1 MTNHT
6 IIHETIVRDIVDLIN
21 TARNTDFIDLKN
33 DVSIKSISHASDA
46 MTLVVPIPTSTA
58 VSVSSAS
65 MVAKSI
71 ERKYATMLQMVFSA
85 ININNSDNGIDYLRR
100 FHTNLKMDDKLSL
113 DSYMDFMA
121 SLPLDESINPIE
133 YRNELKSVMEDLK
146 YHTSYLVKEAFN
158 PVSLSDYR
166 LVNTYGREKIIHK
179 NKKITTSIYEVD
191 LSDDLDFRRE
201 KNYNDAIK
209 NQLIATDVKK
219 ANEIVPTMMVVKFV
233 NMVDGVEK
241 VESSMVIGVKA
252 KIYPINSE
260 DMMERLYSK
269 NQDRNGF
276 LKLIRATTRE
286 ISFFKDFIF
295 AIDKAK
301 IDALSSSRRGS
312 SSKIWKILERRAV
325 KSRLRRALM
334 QPNDASAIS
343 VICIS
348 QEEVEYLKKNY
359 NVHVDNARV
368 IRPIM
373 ESYNLMGVVIVDELN
388 EVLIANKLI
397 QASREDKDMHR
408 VECELGCCHEIDSNK
423 FMGYVVVDTVSYNY
437 VFNKNYNNG
446 NGFASILNTKVY
458 LNNPAA
464 KFKVCKDKRITDA
477 INKLID
483 KHHDNV
489 SAFKNENAVDLLS
502 MIGYDATT
510 TNSVDNTTVNTA
522 TNITGAQLFEDETV
536 VTITNNATAEQT
548 TTATK
553 DAEAT
558 VTTQEELDEI
568 LAYGFDE
575 EF

>member
-1 MTNHT
+1 MKNKVM
-6 IIHETIVRDIVDLIN
+6 ELMN
-21 TARNTDFIDLKN
+21 TQMEARNVLALEIIEEAKESLK
-33 DVSIKSISHASDA
+33 I
-46 MTLVVPIPTSTA
+46 LG
-58 VSVSSAS
+58 
-65 MVAKSI
+65 
-71 ERKYATMLQMVFSA
+71 L
-85 ININNSDNGIDYLRR
+85 
-100 FHTNLKMDDKLSL
+100 
-113 DSYMDFMA
+113 
-121 SLPLDESINPIE
+121 
-133 YRNELKSVMEDLK
+133 EDLLN
-146 YHTSYLVKEAFN
+146 TGVATVTREVEIIREVPVEVVKEIEVVREV
-158 PVSLSDYR
+158 PV
-166 LVNTYGREKIIHK
+166 EIIK
-179 NKKITTSIYEVD
+179 EV
-191 LSDDLDFRRE
+191 E
-201 KNYNDAIK
+201 VP
-209 NQLIATDVKK
+209 VK
-219 ANEIVPTMMVVKFV
+219 
-233 NMVDGVEK
+233 
-241 VESSMVIGVKA
+241 VI
-252 KIYPINSE
+252 
-260 DMMERLYSK
+260 
-269 NQDRNGF
+269 
-276 LKLIRATTRE
+276 
-286 ISFFKDFIF
+286 
-295 AIDKAK
+295 
-301 IDALSSSRRGS
+301 
-312 SSKIWKILERRAV
+312 
-325 KSRLRRALM
+325 
-334 QPNDASAIS
+334 
-343 VICIS
+343 
-348 QEEVEYLKKNY
+348 EEVEVVKEISSKEDKETIAKLQKELEAVKLELTNKVAMYQGLVKDLNDKIKLLSESKPSKSNAK
-359 NVHVDNARV
+359 VHVEQEVKTELPKELKVRNLDTHVVGTYKGIAFEAMKE
-368 IRPIM
+368 IM
-373 ESYNLMGVVIVDELN
+373 GTTIYNPSRWDIKDELN

-536 VTITNNATAEQT
+536 VTTTNNATAEQT

>member
-1 MTNHT
+1 MKNKVMELMNTQMEARNVLALE
-6 IIHETIVRDIVDLIN
+6 IIEEAKESLKILGLEDLLNTGVATVTREVEVIKEVPVEVIKEVEVVKEIPVEIIKEVSSKEDKETIAKLQKELEAVKLELTNKVAMYQGLVKDL
-21 TARNTDFIDLKN
+21 N
-33 DVSIKSISHASDA
+33 DKIKLLSESKPSK
-46 MTLVVPIPTSTA
+46 SN
-58 VSVSSAS
+58 
-65 MVAKSI
+65 AKVHV
-71 ERKYATMLQMVFSA
+71 EQEVKAE
-85 ININNSDNGIDYLRR
+85 
-100 FHTNLKMDDKLSL
+100 
-113 DSYMDFMA
+113 
-121 SLPLDESINPIE
+121 LPK
-133 YRNELKSVMEDLK
+133 ELKVRNLDTHVVGTYKGIAFEAM
-146 YHTSYLVKEAFN
+146 KEIMGTTIYN
-158 PVSLSDYR
+158 PSRWD
-166 LVNTYGREKIIHK
+166 
-179 NKKITTSIYEVD
+179 
-191 LSDDLDFRRE
+191 
-201 KNYNDAIK
+201 IK
-209 NQLIATDVKK
+209 
-219 ANEIVPTMMVVKFV
+219 
-233 NMVDGVEK
+233 
-241 VESSMVIGVKA
+241 
-252 KIYPINSE
+252 
-260 DMMERLYSK
+260 
-269 NQDRNGF
+269 
-276 LKLIRATTRE
+276 
-286 ISFFKDFIF
+286 
-295 AIDKAK
+295 
-301 IDALSSSRRGS
+301 
-312 SSKIWKILERRAV
+312 
-325 KSRLRRALM
+325 
-334 QPNDASAIS
+334 
-343 VICIS
+343 
-348 QEEVEYLKKNY
+348 
-359 NVHVDNARV
+359 
-368 IRPIM
+368 
-373 ESYNLMGVVIVDELN
+373 DELN

-510 TNSVDNTTVNTA
+510 TNSVDNTTINTA

-536 VTITNNATAEQT
+536 VTTTNNATAEQT

>member
-1 MTNHT
+1 MKNKVM
-6 IIHETIVRDIVDLIN
+6 ELMN
-21 TARNTDFIDLKN
+21 TQMEARNVLALEIIEEAKESLKILGLEDLLN
-33 DVSIKSISHASDA
+33 TGVATVTREVEVIKEVPVEVVKEIE
-46 MTLVVPIPTSTA
+46 VVREVPVEIIKEVEVPI
-58 VSVSSAS
+58 
-65 MVAKSI
+65 
-71 ERKYATMLQMVFSA
+71 
-85 ININNSDNGIDYLRR
+85 
-100 FHTNLKMDDKLSL
+100 
-113 DSYMDFMA
+113 
-121 SLPLDESINPIE
+121 
-133 YRNELKSVMEDLK
+133 
-146 YHTSYLVKEAFN
+146 
-158 PVSLSDYR
+158 
-166 LVNTYGREKIIHK
+166 
-179 NKKITTSIYEVD
+179 
-191 LSDDLDFRRE
+191 
-201 KNYNDAIK
+201 
-209 NQLIATDVKK
+209 
-219 ANEIVPTMMVVKFV
+219 
-233 NMVDGVEK
+233 K
-241 VESSMVIGVKA
+241 VI
-252 KIYPINSE
+252 
-260 DMMERLYSK
+260 
-269 NQDRNGF
+269 
-276 LKLIRATTRE
+276 
-286 ISFFKDFIF
+286 
-295 AIDKAK
+295 
-301 IDALSSSRRGS
+301 
-312 SSKIWKILERRAV
+312 
-325 KSRLRRALM
+325 
-334 QPNDASAIS
+334 
-343 VICIS
+343 
-348 QEEVEYLKKNY
+348 EEVEVVKEISSKEDKETIAKLQKELEAVKLELTNKVAMYQGLVKDLNDKIKLLSESKPSKSNAK
-359 NVHVDNARV
+359 VHVEQEVKTELPKELKVRNLDTHVVGTYKGIAFEAMKE
-368 IRPIM
+368 IM
-373 ESYNLMGVVIVDELN
+373 GTTIYNPSRWDIKDELN

-489 SAFKNENAVDLLS
+489 SAFRNENAVDLLS

-536 VTITNNATAEQT
+536 VTTTNNATAEQT

>member
-1 MTNHT
+1 MKNKVM
-6 IIHETIVRDIVDLIN
+6 ELMN
-21 TARNTDFIDLKN
+21 TQMEARNVLALEIIEEAKESLK
-33 DVSIKSISHASDA
+33 I
-46 MTLVVPIPTSTA
+46 LG
-58 VSVSSAS
+58 
-65 MVAKSI
+65 
-71 ERKYATMLQMVFSA
+71 L
-85 ININNSDNGIDYLRR
+85 
-100 FHTNLKMDDKLSL
+100 
-113 DSYMDFMA
+113 
-121 SLPLDESINPIE
+121 
-133 YRNELKSVMEDLK
+133 EDLLNTGVATVTREVEVIK
-146 YHTSYLVKEAFN
+146 EVPVEVVKEIEVVREV
-158 PVSLSDYR
+158 PV
-166 LVNTYGREKIIHK
+166 EIIK
-179 NKKITTSIYEVD
+179 EV
-191 LSDDLDFRRE
+191 E
-201 KNYNDAIK
+201 VP
-209 NQLIATDVKK
+209 VK
-219 ANEIVPTMMVVKFV
+219 
-233 NMVDGVEK
+233 
-241 VESSMVIGVKA
+241 VI
-252 KIYPINSE
+252 
-260 DMMERLYSK
+260 
-269 NQDRNGF
+269 
-276 LKLIRATTRE
+276 
-286 ISFFKDFIF
+286 
-295 AIDKAK
+295 
-301 IDALSSSRRGS
+301 
-312 SSKIWKILERRAV
+312 
-325 KSRLRRALM
+325 
-334 QPNDASAIS
+334 
-343 VICIS
+343 
-348 QEEVEYLKKNY
+348 EEVEVIKEISSKEDKETIAKLQKELEAVKLELTNKVAMYQGLVKDLNDKIKLLSESKSSKSNAK
-359 NVHVDNARV
+359 VHVEQEVKTELPKELKVRNLDTHVVGTYKGIAFEAMKE
-368 IRPIM
+368 IM
-373 ESYNLMGVVIVDELN
+373 GTTIYNPSRWDIKDELN

-510 TNSVDNTTVNTA
+510 TNFVDNTTVNTA

-536 VTITNNATAEQT
+536 VTTTNNATAEQT

>member
-1 MTNHT
+1 MKNKVM
-6 IIHETIVRDIVDLIN
+6 ELIN
-21 TARNTDFIDLKN
+21 TQMEARNVLALEIIEEAKESLK
-33 DVSIKSISHASDA
+33 I
-46 MTLVVPIPTSTA
+46 LG
-58 VSVSSAS
+58 
-65 MVAKSI
+65 
-71 ERKYATMLQMVFSA
+71 L
-85 ININNSDNGIDYLRR
+85 
-100 FHTNLKMDDKLSL
+100 
-113 DSYMDFMA
+113 
-121 SLPLDESINPIE
+121 
-133 YRNELKSVMEDLK
+133 EDLLNTGVATVTREVEVIK
-146 YHTSYLVKEAFN
+146 EVPVEVVKEIEVVREV
-158 PVSLSDYR
+158 PV
-166 LVNTYGREKIIHK
+166 EIIK
-179 NKKITTSIYEVD
+179 EV
-191 LSDDLDFRRE
+191 
-201 KNYNDAIK
+201 KVP
-209 NQLIATDVKK
+209 VK
-219 ANEIVPTMMVVKFV
+219 
-233 NMVDGVEK
+233 
-241 VESSMVIGVKA
+241 VI
-252 KIYPINSE
+252 
-260 DMMERLYSK
+260 
-269 NQDRNGF
+269 
-276 LKLIRATTRE
+276 
-286 ISFFKDFIF
+286 
-295 AIDKAK
+295 
-301 IDALSSSRRGS
+301 
-312 SSKIWKILERRAV
+312 
-325 KSRLRRALM
+325 
-334 QPNDASAIS
+334 
-343 VICIS
+343 
-348 QEEVEYLKKNY
+348 EEVEVVKEISSKEDKETIAKLQKELEAVKLELTNKVAMYQGLVKDLNDKIKLLSESKSSKSNAKVHIEQEIKTELPKELKVRNLDTHVVGTYKGIAFEAMKEIMGTTIY
-359 NVHVDNARV
+359 NPSRWD
-368 IRPIM
+368 IK
-373 ESYNLMGVVIVDELN
+373 DELN

-408 VECELGCCHEIDSNK
+408 VECEQGCCHEIDSNK

-536 VTITNNATAEQT
+536 VTTTNNATAKQT

>member
-1 MTNHT
+1 MKNKVM
-6 IIHETIVRDIVDLIN
+6 ELMN
-21 TARNTDFIDLKN
+21 TQMEARNVLALEIIEEAKESLK
-33 DVSIKSISHASDA
+33 I
-46 MTLVVPIPTSTA
+46 LG
-58 VSVSSAS
+58 
-65 MVAKSI
+65 
-71 ERKYATMLQMVFSA
+71 L
-85 ININNSDNGIDYLRR
+85 
-100 FHTNLKMDDKLSL
+100 
-113 DSYMDFMA
+113 
-121 SLPLDESINPIE
+121 
-133 YRNELKSVMEDLK
+133 EDLLN
-146 YHTSYLVKEAFN
+146 TSVATVTREVEVVKEIEVVREV
-158 PVSLSDYR
+158 PV
-166 LVNTYGREKIIHK
+166 EIIK
-179 NKKITTSIYEVD
+179 EV
-191 LSDDLDFRRE
+191 E
-201 KNYNDAIK
+201 VP
-209 NQLIATDVKK
+209 VK
-219 ANEIVPTMMVVKFV
+219 
-233 NMVDGVEK
+233 
-241 VESSMVIGVKA
+241 VI
-252 KIYPINSE
+252 
-260 DMMERLYSK
+260 
-269 NQDRNGF
+269 
-276 LKLIRATTRE
+276 
-286 ISFFKDFIF
+286 
-295 AIDKAK
+295 
-301 IDALSSSRRGS
+301 
-312 SSKIWKILERRAV
+312 
-325 KSRLRRALM
+325 
-334 QPNDASAIS
+334 
-343 VICIS
+343 
-348 QEEVEYLKKNY
+348 EEVEVVKEISSKEDKETIAKLQKELEAVKLELTNKVAMYQGLVKDLNDKIKLLSESKPSKSNAK
-359 NVHVDNARV
+359 VHVEQEVKTELPKELKVRNLDTHVLGTYKGIAFEAMKE
-368 IRPIM
+368 IM
-373 ESYNLMGVVIVDELN
+373 GTTIYNPSRWDIKDELN

-536 VTITNNATAEQT
+536 VTTTNNATAEQT

>member
-1 MTNHT
+1 MKNKVM
-6 IIHETIVRDIVDLIN
+6 ELMN
-21 TARNTDFIDLKN
+21 TQMEARNVLALEIIEEAKESLK
-33 DVSIKSISHASDA
+33 I
-46 MTLVVPIPTSTA
+46 LG
-58 VSVSSAS
+58 
-65 MVAKSI
+65 
-71 ERKYATMLQMVFSA
+71 L
-85 ININNSDNGIDYLRR
+85 
-100 FHTNLKMDDKLSL
+100 
-113 DSYMDFMA
+113 
-121 SLPLDESINPIE
+121 
-133 YRNELKSVMEDLK
+133 EDLLN
-146 YHTSYLVKEAFN
+146 TSVATVTREVEVIKEVPVEVVKE
-158 PVSLSDYR
+158 
-166 LVNTYGREKIIHK
+166 I
-179 NKKITTSIYEVD
+179 EV
-191 LSDDLDFRRE
+191 
-201 KNYNDAIK
+201 
-209 NQLIATDVKK
+209 V
-219 ANEIVPTMMVVKFV
+219 
-233 NMVDGVEK
+233 
-241 VESSMVIGVKA
+241 
-252 KIYPINSE
+252 
-260 DMMERLYSK
+260 
-269 NQDRNGF
+269 
-276 LKLIRATTRE
+276 RE
-286 ISFFKDFIF
+286 IPVEIIK
-295 AIDKAK
+295 
-301 IDALSSSRRGS
+301 
-312 SSKIWKILERRAV
+312 EVEVPV
-325 KSRLRRALM
+325 K
-334 QPNDASAIS
+334 
-343 VICIS
+343 VI
-348 QEEVEYLKKNY
+348 EEVEVVKEISSKEDKETIAKLQKELEAVKLELTNKVAMYQGLVKDLNDKIKLLSESKPSKSNAK
-359 NVHVDNARV
+359 VHVEQEVKTELPKELKVRNLDTHVVGTYKGIAFEAMKE
-368 IRPIM
+368 IM
-373 ESYNLMGVVIVDELN
+373 GTTIYNPSRWDIKDELN

-510 TNSVDNTTVNTA
+510 INSVDNTTVNTA

-536 VTITNNATAEQT
+536 VTTTNNATAEQT

>member
-1 MTNHT
+1 MKNKVM
-6 IIHETIVRDIVDLIN
+6 ELMN
-21 TARNTDFIDLKN
+21 TQMEARNVLALEIIEEAKESLK
-33 DVSIKSISHASDA
+33 I
-46 MTLVVPIPTSTA
+46 LG
-58 VSVSSAS
+58 
-65 MVAKSI
+65 
-71 ERKYATMLQMVFSA
+71 L
-85 ININNSDNGIDYLRR
+85 
-100 FHTNLKMDDKLSL
+100 
-113 DSYMDFMA
+113 
-121 SLPLDESINPIE
+121 
-133 YRNELKSVMEDLK
+133 EDL
-146 YHTSYLVKEAFN
+146 L
-158 PVSLSDYR
+158 
-166 LVNTYGREKIIHK
+166 NTG
-179 NKKITTSIYEVD
+179 V
-191 LSDDLDFRRE
+191 
-201 KNYNDAIK
+201 
-209 NQLIATDVKK
+209 ATV
-219 ANEIVPTMMVVKFV
+219 
-233 NMVDGVEK
+233 
-241 VESSMVIGVKA
+241 
-252 KIYPINSE
+252 
-260 DMMERLYSK
+260 
-269 NQDRNGF
+269 
-276 LKLIRATTRE
+276 TRE
-286 ISFFKDFIF
+286 VEVIKEIEVVREVPVE
-295 AIDKAK
+295 IIK
-301 IDALSSSRRGS
+301 
-312 SSKIWKILERRAV
+312 EVEVPV
-325 KSRLRRALM
+325 K
-334 QPNDASAIS
+334 
-343 VICIS
+343 VI
-348 QEEVEYLKKNY
+348 EEVEVVKEISSKEDKETIAKLQKELEAVKLELTNKVAMYQGLVKDLNDKIKLLSESKPSKSNAK
-359 NVHVDNARV
+359 VHVEQEVKTELPKELKVRNLDTHVVGTYKGIAFEAMKE
-368 IRPIM
+368 IM
-373 ESYNLMGVVIVDELN
+373 GTTIYNPSRWDIKDELN

-536 VTITNNATAEQT
+536 VTTTNNATAEQT

>member
-1 MTNHT
+1 MKNKVMELMNTQMEARNVLALE
-6 IIHETIVRDIVDLIN
+6 IIEEAKESLKILGLEDLLNTGVATVTREVEIIKEVPVEVVKEIEVVREVPVEIIKEVEVVKEISSKEDKETIAKLQKELEAVKLELTNKVAMYQGLVKDL
-21 TARNTDFIDLKN
+21 N
-33 DVSIKSISHASDA
+33 DKIKLLSESKPSK
-46 MTLVVPIPTSTA
+46 SN
-58 VSVSSAS
+58 
-65 MVAKSI
+65 AKVHV
-71 ERKYATMLQMVFSA
+71 EQEVKTE
-85 ININNSDNGIDYLRR
+85 
-100 FHTNLKMDDKLSL
+100 
-113 DSYMDFMA
+113 
-121 SLPLDESINPIE
+121 LPK
-133 YRNELKSVMEDLK
+133 ELKVRNLDTHVVGTYKGIAFEAM
-146 YHTSYLVKEAFN
+146 KEIMGTTIYN
-158 PVSLSDYR
+158 PSRWD
-166 LVNTYGREKIIHK
+166 
-179 NKKITTSIYEVD
+179 
-191 LSDDLDFRRE
+191 
-201 KNYNDAIK
+201 IK
-209 NQLIATDVKK
+209 
-219 ANEIVPTMMVVKFV
+219 
-233 NMVDGVEK
+233 
-241 VESSMVIGVKA
+241 
-252 KIYPINSE
+252 
-260 DMMERLYSK
+260 
-269 NQDRNGF
+269 
-276 LKLIRATTRE
+276 
-286 ISFFKDFIF
+286 
-295 AIDKAK
+295 
-301 IDALSSSRRGS
+301 
-312 SSKIWKILERRAV
+312 
-325 KSRLRRALM
+325 
-334 QPNDASAIS
+334 
-343 VICIS
+343 
-348 QEEVEYLKKNY
+348 
-359 NVHVDNARV
+359 
-368 IRPIM
+368 
-373 ESYNLMGVVIVDELN
+373 DELN

-408 VECELGCCHEIDSNK
+408 VECEQGSCHEIDSNK

-536 VTITNNATAEQT
+536 VTTTNNVTAEQT

>member
-1 MTNHT
+1 MKNKVM
-6 IIHETIVRDIVDLIN
+6 ELMN
-21 TARNTDFIDLKN
+21 TQMEARNVLALEIIEEAKESLK
-33 DVSIKSISHASDA
+33 I
-46 MTLVVPIPTSTA
+46 LG
-58 VSVSSAS
+58 
-65 MVAKSI
+65 
-71 ERKYATMLQMVFSA
+71 L
-85 ININNSDNGIDYLRR
+85 
-100 FHTNLKMDDKLSL
+100 
-113 DSYMDFMA
+113 
-121 SLPLDESINPIE
+121 
-133 YRNELKSVMEDLK
+133 EDLLNTGVATVTREVEVIK
-146 YHTSYLVKEAFN
+146 EVPVEVVKEIEVVREV
-158 PVSLSDYR
+158 PV
-166 LVNTYGREKIIHK
+166 EIIK
-179 NKKITTSIYEVD
+179 EV
-191 LSDDLDFRRE
+191 E
-201 KNYNDAIK
+201 VP
-209 NQLIATDVKK
+209 VK
-219 ANEIVPTMMVVKFV
+219 
-233 NMVDGVEK
+233 
-241 VESSMVIGVKA
+241 VI
-252 KIYPINSE
+252 
-260 DMMERLYSK
+260 
-269 NQDRNGF
+269 
-276 LKLIRATTRE
+276 
-286 ISFFKDFIF
+286 
-295 AIDKAK
+295 
-301 IDALSSSRRGS
+301 
-312 SSKIWKILERRAV
+312 
-325 KSRLRRALM
+325 
-334 QPNDASAIS
+334 
-343 VICIS
+343 
-348 QEEVEYLKKNY
+348 EEVEVIKEISSKEDKETIAKLQKELEAVKLELTNKVAMYQGLVKDLNDKIKLLSESKSSKSNAK
-359 NVHVDNARV
+359 VHVEQEVKTELPKELKVRNLDTHVVGTYKGIAFEAMKE
-368 IRPIM
+368 IM
-373 ESYNLMGVVIVDELN
+373 GTTIYNPSRWDIKDELN

-510 TNSVDNTTVNTA
+510 TNFVDNTTVNTA

-536 VTITNNATAEQT
+536 VTTTNNVTAEQT

>member
-1 MTNHT
+1 MKNKVM
-6 IIHETIVRDIVDLIN
+6 ELMN
-21 TARNTDFIDLKN
+21 TQMEARNVLALEIIEEAKESLK
-33 DVSIKSISHASDA
+33 I
-46 MTLVVPIPTSTA
+46 LG
-58 VSVSSAS
+58 
-65 MVAKSI
+65 
-71 ERKYATMLQMVFSA
+71 L
-85 ININNSDNGIDYLRR
+85 
-100 FHTNLKMDDKLSL
+100 
-113 DSYMDFMA
+113 
-121 SLPLDESINPIE
+121 
-133 YRNELKSVMEDLK
+133 EDL
-146 YHTSYLVKEAFN
+146 L
-158 PVSLSDYR
+158 
-166 LVNTYGREKIIHK
+166 NTG
-179 NKKITTSIYEVD
+179 V
-191 LSDDLDFRRE
+191 
-201 KNYNDAIK
+201 
-209 NQLIATDVKK
+209 ATV
-219 ANEIVPTMMVVKFV
+219 
-233 NMVDGVEK
+233 
-241 VESSMVIGVKA
+241 
-252 KIYPINSE
+252 
-260 DMMERLYSK
+260 
-269 NQDRNGF
+269 
-276 LKLIRATTRE
+276 TRE
-286 ISFFKDFIF
+286 VEVIKEVPVEVVREVPVEI
-295 AIDKAK
+295 IK
-301 IDALSSSRRGS
+301 
-312 SSKIWKILERRAV
+312 EVEVPV
-325 KSRLRRALM
+325 K
-334 QPNDASAIS
+334 
-343 VICIS
+343 VI
-348 QEEVEYLKKNY
+348 EEVEVVKEISSKEDKETIAKLQKELEAVKLELTNKVAMYQGLVKDLNDKIKLLSESKPSKSNAK
-359 NVHVDNARV
+359 VHVEQEVKTELPKELKVRNLDTHVVGTYKGIAFEAMKE
-368 IRPIM
+368 IM
-373 ESYNLMGVVIVDELN
+373 GTTIYNPSRWDIKDELN

-536 VTITNNATAEQT
+536 VTTTNNATAEQT

>member
-1 MTNHT
+1 MKNKVMELMNTQMEARNVLALE
-6 IIHETIVRDIVDLIN
+6 IIEEAKESLKILGLEDLLNTGVATVTREVEVIKEVPVEVVKEIEVVREVPVEIIKEVEVVKEISSKEDKETIAKLQKELEAVKLELTNKVAMYQGLVKDL
-21 TARNTDFIDLKN
+21 N
-33 DVSIKSISHASDA
+33 DKIKLLSESKPSK
-46 MTLVVPIPTSTA
+46 SN
-58 VSVSSAS
+58 
-65 MVAKSI
+65 AKVHV
-71 ERKYATMLQMVFSA
+71 EQEVKTE
-85 ININNSDNGIDYLRR
+85 
-100 FHTNLKMDDKLSL
+100 
-113 DSYMDFMA
+113 
-121 SLPLDESINPIE
+121 LPK
-133 YRNELKSVMEDLK
+133 ELKVRNLDTHVLGTYKGIAFEAM
-146 YHTSYLVKEAFN
+146 KEIMGTTIYN
-158 PVSLSDYR
+158 PSRWD
-166 LVNTYGREKIIHK
+166 
-179 NKKITTSIYEVD
+179 
-191 LSDDLDFRRE
+191 
-201 KNYNDAIK
+201 IK
-209 NQLIATDVKK
+209 
-219 ANEIVPTMMVVKFV
+219 
-233 NMVDGVEK
+233 
-241 VESSMVIGVKA
+241 
-252 KIYPINSE
+252 
-260 DMMERLYSK
+260 
-269 NQDRNGF
+269 
-276 LKLIRATTRE
+276 
-286 ISFFKDFIF
+286 
-295 AIDKAK
+295 
-301 IDALSSSRRGS
+301 
-312 SSKIWKILERRAV
+312 
-325 KSRLRRALM
+325 
-334 QPNDASAIS
+334 
-343 VICIS
+343 
-348 QEEVEYLKKNY
+348 
-359 NVHVDNARV
+359 
-368 IRPIM
+368 
-373 ESYNLMGVVIVDELN
+373 DELN

-489 SAFKNENAVDLLS
+489 SAFRNENAVDLLS

-536 VTITNNATAEQT
+536 VTTTNNATAEQT

>member
-1 MTNHT
+1 MKNKVMELMNTQMEARNVLALE
-6 IIHETIVRDIVDLIN
+6 IIEEAKESLKILGLEDLLNTGVATVTREVEIIKEVPVEVVKEIEVVREVPVEIIKEVEVVKEISSKEDKETIAKLQKELEAVKLELTNKVAMYQGLVKDL
-21 TARNTDFIDLKN
+21 N
-33 DVSIKSISHASDA
+33 DKIKLLSESKPSK
-46 MTLVVPIPTSTA
+46 SN
-58 VSVSSAS
+58 
-65 MVAKSI
+65 AKVHV
-71 ERKYATMLQMVFSA
+71 EQEVKTE
-85 ININNSDNGIDYLRR
+85 
-100 FHTNLKMDDKLSL
+100 
-113 DSYMDFMA
+113 
-121 SLPLDESINPIE
+121 LPK
-133 YRNELKSVMEDLK
+133 ELKVRNLDTHVVGTYKGIAFEAM
-146 YHTSYLVKEAFN
+146 KEIMGTTIYN
-158 PVSLSDYR
+158 PSRWD
-166 LVNTYGREKIIHK
+166 
-179 NKKITTSIYEVD
+179 
-191 LSDDLDFRRE
+191 
-201 KNYNDAIK
+201 IK
-209 NQLIATDVKK
+209 
-219 ANEIVPTMMVVKFV
+219 
-233 NMVDGVEK
+233 
-241 VESSMVIGVKA
+241 
-252 KIYPINSE
+252 
-260 DMMERLYSK
+260 
-269 NQDRNGF
+269 
-276 LKLIRATTRE
+276 
-286 ISFFKDFIF
+286 
-295 AIDKAK
+295 
-301 IDALSSSRRGS
+301 
-312 SSKIWKILERRAV
+312 
-325 KSRLRRALM
+325 
-334 QPNDASAIS
+334 
-343 VICIS
+343 
-348 QEEVEYLKKNY
+348 
-359 NVHVDNARV
+359 
-368 IRPIM
+368 
-373 ESYNLMGVVIVDELN
+373 DELN

-408 VECELGCCHEIDSNK
+408 VECEQGSCHEIDSNK

-536 VTITNNATAEQT
+536 VTTTNNATTKQT

>member
-1 MTNHT
+1 MKNKVM
-6 IIHETIVRDIVDLIN
+6 ELMN
-21 TARNTDFIDLKN
+21 TQMEARNVLALEIIEEAKESLK
-33 DVSIKSISHASDA
+33 I
-46 MTLVVPIPTSTA
+46 LG
-58 VSVSSAS
+58 
-65 MVAKSI
+65 
-71 ERKYATMLQMVFSA
+71 L
-85 ININNSDNGIDYLRR
+85 
-100 FHTNLKMDDKLSL
+100 
-113 DSYMDFMA
+113 
-121 SLPLDESINPIE
+121 
-133 YRNELKSVMEDLK
+133 EDLLNTGVATVTREVEVIK
-146 YHTSYLVKEAFN
+146 EVPVEVVKEIEVVREV
-158 PVSLSDYR
+158 PV
-166 LVNTYGREKIIHK
+166 EIIK
-179 NKKITTSIYEVD
+179 EV
-191 LSDDLDFRRE
+191 E
-201 KNYNDAIK
+201 VP
-209 NQLIATDVKK
+209 VK
-219 ANEIVPTMMVVKFV
+219 
-233 NMVDGVEK
+233 
-241 VESSMVIGVKA
+241 VI
-252 KIYPINSE
+252 
-260 DMMERLYSK
+260 
-269 NQDRNGF
+269 
-276 LKLIRATTRE
+276 
-286 ISFFKDFIF
+286 
-295 AIDKAK
+295 
-301 IDALSSSRRGS
+301 
-312 SSKIWKILERRAV
+312 
-325 KSRLRRALM
+325 
-334 QPNDASAIS
+334 
-343 VICIS
+343 
-348 QEEVEYLKKNY
+348 EEVEVIKEISSKEDKETIAKLQKELEAVKLELTNKVAMYQGLVKDLNDKIKLLSESKPYRSNAKVHIEQEVKTELPKELKVRNLDS
-359 NVHVDNARV
+359 HVVGTYKGIAFEAMKE
-368 IRPIM
+368 IM
-373 ESYNLMGVVIVDELN
+373 GTTIYDPTRWDIKDELN

-408 VECELGCCHEIDSNK
+408 VECEQGSCHEIDSNK

-536 VTITNNATAEQT
+536 VTTTNNATAEQT

>member
-1 MTNHT
+1 MKNKVM
-6 IIHETIVRDIVDLIN
+6 ELMN
-21 TARNTDFIDLKN
+21 TQMEARNVLALEIIEEAKESLK
-33 DVSIKSISHASDA
+33 I
-46 MTLVVPIPTSTA
+46 LG
-58 VSVSSAS
+58 
-65 MVAKSI
+65 
-71 ERKYATMLQMVFSA
+71 L
-85 ININNSDNGIDYLRR
+85 
-100 FHTNLKMDDKLSL
+100 
-113 DSYMDFMA
+113 
-121 SLPLDESINPIE
+121 
-133 YRNELKSVMEDLK
+133 EDL
-146 YHTSYLVKEAFN
+146 L
-158 PVSLSDYR
+158 
-166 LVNTYGREKIIHK
+166 NTG
-179 NKKITTSIYEVD
+179 V
-191 LSDDLDFRRE
+191 
-201 KNYNDAIK
+201 
-209 NQLIATDVKK
+209 ATV
-219 ANEIVPTMMVVKFV
+219 
-233 NMVDGVEK
+233 
-241 VESSMVIGVKA
+241 
-252 KIYPINSE
+252 
-260 DMMERLYSK
+260 
-269 NQDRNGF
+269 
-276 LKLIRATTRE
+276 TRE
-286 ISFFKDFIF
+286 VEVIKEVPVEI
-295 AIDKAK
+295 IK
-301 IDALSSSRRGS
+301 
-312 SSKIWKILERRAV
+312 EVEVPV
-325 KSRLRRALM
+325 K
-334 QPNDASAIS
+334 
-343 VICIS
+343 VI
-348 QEEVEYLKKNY
+348 EEVEVVKEISSKEDKETIAKLQKELEAVKLELTNKVAMYQGLVKDLNDKIKLLSESKPSKSNAK
-359 NVHVDNARV
+359 VHVEQEVKTELPKELKVRNLDTHVVGTYKGIAFEAMKE
-368 IRPIM
+368 IM
-373 ESYNLMGVVIVDELN
+373 GTTIYNPSKWDIKDELN

-489 SAFKNENAVDLLS
+489 SAFRNENAVDLLS

-536 VTITNNATAEQT
+536 VTTTNNATAEQT

>member
-1 MTNHT
+1 MKNKVM
-6 IIHETIVRDIVDLIN
+6 ELMN
-21 TARNTDFIDLKN
+21 TQMEARNVLALEIIEEAKESLK
-33 DVSIKSISHASDA
+33 I
-46 MTLVVPIPTSTA
+46 LG
-58 VSVSSAS
+58 
-65 MVAKSI
+65 
-71 ERKYATMLQMVFSA
+71 L
-85 ININNSDNGIDYLRR
+85 
-100 FHTNLKMDDKLSL
+100 
-113 DSYMDFMA
+113 
-121 SLPLDESINPIE
+121 
-133 YRNELKSVMEDLK
+133 EDL
-146 YHTSYLVKEAFN
+146 L
-158 PVSLSDYR
+158 
-166 LVNTYGREKIIHK
+166 NTG
-179 NKKITTSIYEVD
+179 V
-191 LSDDLDFRRE
+191 
-201 KNYNDAIK
+201 
-209 NQLIATDVKK
+209 ATV
-219 ANEIVPTMMVVKFV
+219 
-233 NMVDGVEK
+233 
-241 VESSMVIGVKA
+241 
-252 KIYPINSE
+252 
-260 DMMERLYSK
+260 
-269 NQDRNGF
+269 
-276 LKLIRATTRE
+276 TRE
-286 ISFFKDFIF
+286 VEVIKEVPVEI
-295 AIDKAK
+295 IK
-301 IDALSSSRRGS
+301 
-312 SSKIWKILERRAV
+312 EVEVPV
-325 KSRLRRALM
+325 K
-334 QPNDASAIS
+334 
-343 VICIS
+343 VI
-348 QEEVEYLKKNY
+348 EEVEVVKEISSKEDKETIAKLQKELEAVKLELTNKVAMYQGLVKDLNDKIKLLSESKSSKSNAK
-359 NVHVDNARV
+359 VHVEQEVKAELPKELKVRNLDTHVVGTYKGIAFEAMKE
-368 IRPIM
+368 IM
-373 ESYNLMGVVIVDELN
+373 GTTIYNPSRWDIKDELN

-489 SAFKNENAVDLLS
+489 SAFRNENAVDLLS

-536 VTITNNATAEQT
+536 VTTTNNATAEQT